1 MIATQVPDRRKPDAE
16 QVSNSIHWHAM
27 TAEQQLAFYRL
38 QGYGYRLLFVRNLLS
53 GPLAIIAQ
61 HAQLATISSA
71 GELDL
76 QPYIRLRA

>member
-1 MIATQVPDRRKPDAE
+1 MIATQVPDRRKPDAD

-53 GPLAIIAQ
+53 GPLA
-61 HAQLATISSA
+61 S
-71 GELDL
+71 
-76 QPYIRLRA
+76 